1 MPDLQNLPACQRGR
15 DLPRAASK
23 GARACLR
30 KRSHEDQLSDDA
42 EYPMAKAGLTI
53 LPCGRLPAR
62 TRSPG
67 WADVKASSCAAKP
80 PYVLAD
86 SERYTYNS
94 GPIPAR

>member
-1 MPDLQNLPACQRGR
+1 MPDLQDLPACQRGR

-30 KRSHEDQLSDDA
+30 KRSHEDQLC
-42 EYPMAKAGLTI
+42 PTMASINGN
-53 LPCGRLPAR
+53 GRAHDPALW
-62 TRSPG
+62 TT
-67 WADVKASSCAAKP
+67 ASANPIPWLGGREGIVVRCKTA
-80 PYVLAD
+80 VRLAD